1 MPEYVRQFSEM
12 HIGDFDDK
20 WERIEENL
28 EQRDFGNIRCY
39 SFHDKTKWGDKVLFF
54 DALKTMH
61 FPESK
66 TSTENLDFQL
76 SLNKPSL
83 VLDEHRDLIIDGKNG
98 PCIQFGLSI
107 YRQEKLYSVN
117 SHVLKRND
125 KKNKELPSKMVGLIY
140 QKLFDYIQ
148 SLASRDNRAYLSTIE
163 RYPGMSDQKPL
174 TEEHWNKIFLPI
186 LEEGEYKKID
196 SDTWVKKYK
205 PE

>member
-12 HIGDFDDK
+12 NLIDLDDK
-20 WERIEENL
+20 WEGIEKNPK
-28 EQRDFGNIRCY
+28 QREFGNIRCY

-54 DALKTMH
+54 DALKTLH

-76 SLNKPSL
+76 SLNKPSFI
-83 VLDEHRDLIIDGKNG
+83 LDERRDLIIDGKNG

-125 KKNKELPSKMVGLIY
+125 KNKELPSKMVGLIY
-140 QKLFDYIQ
+140 WKLFDYMQ
-148 SLASRDNRAYLSTIE
+148 SLANKDGRVYLSTIE
-163 RYPGMSDQKPL
+163 RYLGMSDQEPL
-174 TEEHWNKIFLPI
+174 TEERWNEIFLPI
-186 LEEGEYKKID
+186 IEEGGYGKID